1 MMAPAESTM
10 TAIERIDKHVN
21 LEQPDRVGI
30 APFGEFYYGSL
41 IGMSIEDMLMD
52 PWKADEA
59 FETGFEKHGGL
70 DMAEVGFLLAMYL
83 SPTPDIFSTFYF
95 DWHLPG
101 RERDPFDIPNLNERA
116 RENPLM
122 TEDDYDTIL
131 KHGLHRF
138 FSFRR
143 AGVADLL
150 DLIQAMPETAK
161 IAHKWREQYQVP
173 TMVDAAINTPLT
185 LLSQLRG
192 STNFMLDLRR
202 RPDKVLETLDVVC
215 DGVIAAGLALAE
227 LVQAK
232 TVILGEVRGS
242 ADFIS
247 PKMFEKFCLPFLV
260 RTAWAAVEAGLRIQY
275 HFDTNWTPMLEYF
288 KELPP
293 KSGYLHLDERTDILK
308 AKEILGDHLCLLGN
322 LKPSLFTLGTED
334 EVERQVKT
342 IIDGCGAG
350 GGLIVSAELT
360 ADSRFELVDKM
371 IQTTKTYGVY

>member
-1 MMAPAESTM
+1 MMAEM

-41 IGMSIEDMLMD
+41 VNMTIEDLLMD
-52 PWKADEA
+52 PWKADQA
-59 FETGFEKHGGL
+59 FEAGYKKHGGF

-101 RERDPFDIPNLNERA
+101 RERLPEQIPNLNERA
-116 RENPLM
+116 KENPLM
-122 TEDDYDTIL
+122 TEKDYDTIL

-138 FSFRR
+138 FGFQR
-143 AGVADLL
+143 AGLEDLAQL
-150 DLIQAMPETAK
+150 MAVTPETTK
-161 IAHKWREQYQVP
+161 IAAKWWEQYKVP
-173 TMVDAAINTPLT
+173 TMVDAAINTPFT

-192 STNFMLDLRR
+192 STNFMIDLRR
-202 RPDKVLETLDVVC
+202 YPDKVKETLDVVA
-215 DGVIAAGLALAE
+215 DGVIAAGLALADM
-227 LVQAK
+227 VQAR
-232 TVILGEVRGS
+232 TVILGAVRGS
-242 ADFIS
+242 ADFVS
-247 PKMFEKFCLPFLV
+247 PKMFEEFCLPYLV
-260 RTAWAAVEAGLRIQY
+260 RASHAAVAAGLRIQY

-293 KSGYLHLDERTDILK
+293 KSGYLHLDERTDILQ
-308 AKEILGDHLCLLGN
+308 AKKILGDHLCLLGN
-322 LKPSLFTLGTED
+322 LKPSLFTLGTEA
-334 EVERQVKT
+334 EVERQVKS

-350 GGLIVSAELT
+350 GGLIISAELT